1 MSVNQR
7 PMAVTAIAWLFIA
20 VGIVTFLF
28 HSPGLLH
35 PHWDDFLIEFTELLA
50 LTAGIYMLRGKNW
63 ARWLALFWMA
73 SHVVISAF
81 PPLQRAGGS
90 RSDFCGHHVLAS
102 AIRRGGILPWNRRS
116 CQLRRRL

>member
-35 PHWDDFLIEFTELLA
+35 PHWDDFLIEFTELIA

-63 ARWLALFWMA
+63 ARWLALLWMA

-81 PPLQRAGGS
+81 PPFKGLVVHVLIFAGITYLLL
-90 RSDFCGHHVLAS
+90 RSDAGEYFRPSSGS
-102 AIRRGGILPWNRRS
+102 TS
-116 CQLRRRL
+116 